1 MSARMSTH
9 SARGF
14 TLLEM
19 VLAMVIGS
27 IILVFV
33 SMFIIA
39 PVDTYAAH
47 NQRAVLVSNAS
58 TAWPRMEADIRRAL
72 PNSVRWR
79 RNGNIVVLE
88 MLNTVGFARYSQPPN
103 TANFLVAGTTSGVFG
118 TYVPGNTLNRVH
130 LSVNNAGQ
138 GAYTQTVSMTPQ
150 LNNVQ
155 LVANGTAGEAQVQ
168 LAVAQPGLNINSPRN
183 RVYLVDVPITY
194 LCNEPQGTLTRYA
207 GYPIAALQASRDT
220 PAELAGSTS
229 SEVVAR
235 GLTTCR
241 FDTQIGVGRPENVAV
256 QLTST
261 RGNESVV
268 LLNNATVE
276 NLP

>member
-1 MSARMSTH
+1 MSMPRPK
-9 SARGF
+9 GF

-19 VLAMVIGS
+19 VISIVIGS
-27 IILVFV
+27 IILVFL

-39 PVDTYAAH
+39 PVDAYAAH

-88 MLNTVGFARYSQPPN
+88 MLNTLGFARYSTPPN
-103 TANFLVAGTTSGVFG
+103 TASFTVAGTASGVFG
-118 TYVPGNTLNRVH
+118 SYAAGATLNGVH

-138 GAYTQTVSMTPQ
+138 EAYTQTASMTPT

-155 LVANGTAGEAQVQ
+155 LVANATAGEAQVQ
-168 LAVAQPGLNINSPRN
+168 LAAPQAALNINSPRN
-183 RVYLVDVPITY
+183 RVYLVNVPITY
-194 LCNEPQGTLTRYA
+194 LCNEPQGTLTRYV
-207 GYPIAALQASRDT
+207 GYPIAALQTSRDT
-220 PAELAGSTS
+220 PAELGGSTS

-235 GLTTCR
+235 GLAACR
-241 FDTQIGVGRPENVAV
+241 FDTTSAPGRPQNVAV

-261 RGNESVV
+261 RASESVV
-268 LLNNATVE
+268 LLHTATVE
-276 NLP
+276 NLQ